1 MDLITLNKLLNIFK
15 DSFIANLS
23 KYMLHEEIVSLE
35 KLYIVK
41 KLPNGDFLLNR
52 KRLYIF
58 AKESRE
64 QGNVDVSI
72 IILKYL
78 LSFKDDDARIWYA
91 TNNYQ
96 LFKCYLLKNNMS
108 KAYEHFRRGYD
119 IDSKLYPIIIDLF
132 DYILK
137 LDKRYVIE
145 DDAINTLFNDRRFN
159 EIYNNLKDECD
170 RQSHQEQLKIISD
183 KAHNIF
189 QKINSE
195 LDTLTT
201 NNKIKEAI
209 MYLDNIKIDHRGD
222 NTTSFIRKMLVIYN
236 NVINNTFNDQIKV
249 LIRNLDLY
257 RSNAVDKIIK
267 DNNLSLAYK
276 GIITNMFSFI
286 YDKFVNSDYRYYLRS
301 EASSKSNI
309 INNRS
314 DLVILDNMSDIDSIN
329 LLLATNRKENCL
341 VNIVNG
347 SDDKKVIIS
356 NSNKKEKTD
365 LETIKRLYSKY
376 QYKEC
381 LTYCLRYIC
390 LDPINNYDGYYYA
403 SLVYQQ
409 LGNKTESK
417 RFQDMYS
424 ILINNNSKIS
434 DNQVLNDFT
443 FYGIKDIDKIL
454 SLYQNHNISL
464 DLACISYGY
473 SAYQINIIKL
483 LIAKYYYSIGDQ
495 EKGDLY
501 YEAATDSNYQNE
513 VVKVAIKELED
524 YKTYQFINF
533 DEARKL
539 INRIEKK

>member
-78 LSFKDDDARIWYA
+78 LSFKDDDARVWYA

-96 LFKCYLLKNNMS
+96 LFKCYLLKDNMS
-108 KAYEHFRRGYD
+108 KAYEHFKRGYD

-170 RQSHQEQLKIISD
+170 RQSHQEQLKIVSN
-183 KAHNIF
+183 KAQNIV
-189 QKINSE
+189 QRINNKLDE
-195 LDTLTT
+195 LIN

-209 MYLDNIKIDHRGD
+209 WYLDNIKIDHRGD

-236 NVINNTFNDQIKV
+236 DLINNVSNAQIKV

-257 RSNAVDKIIK
+257 RSNAIDKIIK

-276 GIITNMFSFI
+276 DVLTNMFSYI

-301 EASSKSNI
+301 EASRKSNI

-314 DLVILDNMSDIDSIN
+314 DVAILNNMSDIDSVN
-329 LLLATNRKENCL
+329 LLLATSRKENCF

-347 SDDKKVIIS
+347 TDDKKVIIS
-356 NSNKKEKTD
+356 NSNKKEKAD

-376 QYKEC
+376 QYREC

-409 LGNKTESK
+409 LGNKTEAK

-424 ILINNNSKIS
+424 ILIDNNSKIS

-454 SLYQNHNISL
+454 SLYQSHNISL

-473 SAYQINIIKL
+473 SAYQINIIKI

-513 VVKVAIKELED
+513 VVRVAIKELED
-524 YKTYQFINF
+524 YKSYQFINF

>member
-15 DSFIANLS
+15 GSFIANLS

-35 KLYIVK
+35 KLYIVN

-52 KRLYIF
+52 KRLYIC

-64 QGNVDVSI
+64 LGNVDVSI

-78 LSFKDDDARIWYA
+78 LSLKDDDARVWYA

-96 LFKCYLLKNNMS
+96 LFKCYLLKDNMS

-119 IDSKLYPIIIDLF
+119 VDSKLYPIIIDLF

-183 KAHNIF
+183 KAQNIV

-195 LDTLTT
+195 LDTLIT

-222 NTTSFIRKMLVIYN
+222 NTTSFIRKMSVIYN
-236 NVINNTFNDQIKV
+236 DLINNTFNDQIKV

-286 YDKFVNSDYRYYLRS
+286 YDKLVNSDYRYYLRS
-301 EASSKSNI
+301 EASRKSNL

-365 LETIKRLYSKY
+365 LETIKRLYGKY
-376 QYKEC
+376 RYKEC

-409 LGNKTESK
+409 LGKEKEAK

-424 ILINNNSKIS
+424 ILISNNKIS
-434 DNQVLNDFT
+434 DNQVLNDFI

-501 YEAATDSNYQNE
+501 FEAATDSNYQNE